1 MCGRCKEK
9 KEACQWGARIVFREE
24 NNRGLSTPQSFSK
37 NKKSKRSAPG
47 HFEIQDITA
56 EVIRDNQQQ
65 EAMDISMPTIDSTST
80 KGTHSPQMTEE
91 FSNQLNNVHTWEM
104 ATAMDLMPVPTA
116 ECPDISAAYQQPLDE
131 AVTDTATA
139 LPAVDDLSYIW
150 PSPTA
155 LGLYDD
161 SIFLPGSA
169 YLDAHSTLRSHL
181 IQEVNASSGTTR
193 DVTPELPQD
202 DKIETSVS
210 GDISAG
216 DVTSQPSALT
226 EEEEFALLKNWVE
239 ERTCTRCLL
248 ISIN

>member
-1 MCGRCKEK
+1 VCGRCKEK

-37 NKKSKRSAPG
+37 NKKPKGSAPG

-56 EVIRDNQQQ
+56 EVIRDHQQQ
-65 EAMDISMPTIDSTST
+65 ETMDISIPTINSTST
-80 KGTHSPQMTEE
+80 KSTHLPQMTEE
-91 FSNQLNNVHTWEM
+91 FANQLSNVHTWEM
-104 ATAMDLMPVPTA
+104 TAAMDLIPVSA
-116 ECPDISAAYQQPLDE
+116 VECPDVNVAYQQPLDE

-181 IQEVNASSGTTR
+181 IQEVNASNGTTH
-193 DVTPELPQD
+193 DGTHELAQD
-202 DKIETSVS
+202 DKIETPVS
-210 GDISAG
+210 GDFSAG
-216 DVTSQPSALT
+216 NKTPQQSALT

-239 ERTCTRCLL
+239 ERTCARCLF